1 MKDIKTEIIKL
12 VTIYGDE
19 IIIEVPENSFCEVDE
34 EMLEKLDN
42 NELYF
47 VGDHNEIAR
56 FRGSI
61 LTMIDMKKVI
71 GRE

>member
-1 MKDIKTEIIKL
+1 MAKDIEEIKL
-12 VTIYGDE
+12 ITIHGDE
-19 IIIEVPENSFCEVDE
+19 IIIETNTDNFEKVDD
-34 EMLEKLDN
+34 EMLEKLDSN
-42 NELYF
+42 KLYF

-56 FRGSI
+56 YHGYQ